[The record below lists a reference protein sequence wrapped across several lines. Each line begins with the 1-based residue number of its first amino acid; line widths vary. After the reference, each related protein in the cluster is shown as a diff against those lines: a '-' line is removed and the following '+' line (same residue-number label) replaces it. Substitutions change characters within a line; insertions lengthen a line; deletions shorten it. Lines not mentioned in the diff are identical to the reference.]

1 MNEKTVYENIEYH
14 YDKSLGLITHFVT
27 KLADEAVE
35 MTARGVALAAPLPNA
50 ISMYNI
56 TQHDL
61 GWSWVASF
69 AFSLALEVVVFL
81 LVEIALMQWD
91 GYLAHPHRYKAPF
104 IGMIATVC
112 VSVAVVMGFVFWLEP
127 HKIMALLP
135 IISLC
140 SFVGIGLKRWH
151 EQNLSRGVK
160 PVKSVKAA
168 VNTSVKLG
176 AKSLQEPV
184 KSELTLRQAEL
195 LKLLSNL
202 DGKPAESVNKSELAR
217 QLKVSRP
224 TLNKEFDILQSA
236 GKVALNGHVEISK

>member
-1 MNEKTVYENIEYH
+1 MTIYDTIEYH
-14 YDKSLGLITHFVT
+14 YDKILGLITHFVT

-61 GWSWVASF
+61 GWSWVASL

-91 GYLAHPHRYKAPF
+91 GYLVQPHRYKAPF
-104 IGMIATVC
+104 VGMIATVC
-112 VSVAVVMGFVFWLEP
+112 VSVAVVMGFVFWMEP

-135 IISLC
+135 VISLC

-151 EQNLSRGVK
+151 EQNLARGVK
-160 PVKSVKAA
+160 PVKLTVKSA
-168 VNTSVKLG
+168 VKSTVK
-176 AKSLQEPV
+176 EPV
-184 KSELTLRQAEL
+184 KPLQIGVKDDFTARQSAL
-195 LKLLSNL
+195 LALLSNL
-202 DGKPAESVNKSELAR
+202 DGQPVDAVNKSELAR
-217 QLKVSRP
+217 QLNVSRP
-224 TLNKEFDILQSA
+224 TLNREFEILQSS
-236 GKVALNGHVEISK
+236 GKLALNGHVKVGA